1 MPDEGTE
8 ALGADIANDAFCC
21 SVAAAGIARGVI
33 DLVFVL
39 QTVLRGEVRGK
50 DLAPLLTKLRA
61 TKDIMQPHRL
71 LE

>member
-1 MPDEGTE
+1 
-8 ALGADIANDAFCC
+8 
-21 SVAAAGIARGVI
+21 
-33 DLVFVL
+33 
-39 QTVLRGEVRGK
+39 VLRGEVRVK